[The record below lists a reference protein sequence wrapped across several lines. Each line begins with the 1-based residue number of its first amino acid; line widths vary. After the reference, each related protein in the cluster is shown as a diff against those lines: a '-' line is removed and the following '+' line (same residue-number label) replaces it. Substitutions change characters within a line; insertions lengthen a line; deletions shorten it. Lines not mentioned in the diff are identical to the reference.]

1 MVKLVEVIFAKYF
14 TGEAKKKQKSK
25 KFNFPTNIYR

>member
-14 TGEAKKKQKSK
+14 TGEAKKKAEKQE
-25 KFNFPTNIYR
+25 I